1 MAARAARLA
10 AAQAA
15 AAAAG
20 APAAPV
26 DASHGDAGGDEAC
39 PERLSKNVFT
49 KYECVAPPRGERP
62 VAGGGDATQKQGWRF
77 LHALTR
83 PRARCRTITRGIEHP
98 GDIFEAASLWC
109 GF

>member
-39 PERLSKNVFT
+39 PERLSANVFT
-49 KYECVAPPRGERP
+49 KYEYVAPPTGETTP
-62 VAGGGDATQKQGWRF
+62 LPAAATRHKSRVGAF
-77 LHALTR
+77 CV
-83 PRARCRTITRGIEHP
+83 P
-98 GDIFEAASLWC
+98 
-109 GF
+109 